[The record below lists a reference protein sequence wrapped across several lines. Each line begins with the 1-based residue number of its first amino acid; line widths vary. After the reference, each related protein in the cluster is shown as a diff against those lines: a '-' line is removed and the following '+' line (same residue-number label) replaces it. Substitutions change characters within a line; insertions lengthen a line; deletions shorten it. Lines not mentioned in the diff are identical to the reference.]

1 MKVPFNRPYLT
12 GHEQE
17 ALARVLEGR
26 HLSGNGPFTRACQ
39 SWLEDRLG
47 CKRALLTHSGTGAL
61 EMAAILA
68 DLQPGDEVIMPSFTF
83 VSTAN
88 AFVLRGAVPVF
99 IDVRTDTLNLDESRI
114 EAAITDR
121 TRAIVPVHY
130 AGVGC
135 AMDPIMEVA
144 NRHGLIVIEDA
155 AQGILSAYKG
165 RRLGSLGHLAA
176 LSFHETKN
184 VTSGEGGA
192 LLINDERF
200 LSRAEIIWEKGT
212 NRAGFARGEVDK
224 YTWLDIGSS
233 FLPGEVV
240 AAFLFAQLEEA
251 AALIERRLGIWHAY
265 HRAFQGLERAGALT
279 RPVVPE
285 GCTPNG
291 HIYYL
296 VLPDLDART
305 ALIAGLRARGIAAL
319 FHYVPLHDSPAGRRY
334 GRPHGD
340 LAVTRAAG
348 DRLVRLPV
356 WVGMGEEVGW
366 VIDAVLAHLTARGS
380 GRKVPRPHIPLG
392 TPAAPGAAADPLAP
406 AHGRGRTPKPQEAD
420 GP

>member
-1 MKVPFNRPYLT
+1 
-12 GHEQE
+12 
-17 ALARVLEGR
+17 
-26 HLSGNGPFTRACQ
+26 
-39 SWLEDRLG
+39 
-47 CKRALLTHSGTGAL
+47 
-61 EMAAILA
+61 MAAILA
-68 DLQPGDEVIMPSFTF
+68 RIEPGDEVVMPSFTF

-88 AFVLRGAVPVF
+88 AFVLRGGVPVF
-99 IDVRTDTLNLDESRI
+99 VDVRPDTFNLDEAKV

-130 AGVGC
+130 AGVSC
-135 AMDPIMEVA
+135 DMDPILRVA
-144 NRHGLIVIEDA
+144 ERHGLIVIEDA
-155 AQGILSAYKG
+155 AQGILSTYKG
-165 RRLGSLGHLAA
+165 RPLGSLGHLAA

-224 YTWLDIGSS
+224 YTWVDIGSS
-233 FLPGEVV
+233 FLPSEVV

-265 HRAFQGLERAGALT
+265 HRAFEGLERAGALT

-296 VLPDLDART
+296 VLPDLEART
-305 ALIAGLRARGIAAL
+305 ALIAALRARGIAAL

-348 DRLVRLPV
+348 DRLIRLPV
-356 WVGMGEEVGW
+356 WVGMREEEVGR
-366 VIDAVLAHLTARGS
+366 VIDAVLAHLAARGG
-380 GRKVPRPHIPLG
+380 GRKVPRPHILLG

-406 AHGRGRTPKPQEAD
+406 AHGRGRTPRPQEAD